1 MVKSTYEHAR
11 QMRHAL
17 DTGISGFERS
27 IQILSVKKEHLKNKY
42 TDTECQNKKLRISLA
57 LAKEEI
63 EELKNKHKVLEQK
76 YENLKHKLEE
86 MSKNENENESET
98 DEEDSETD
106 EDTYECKFYSSR
118 ASRIQNFLDDML
130 TECFETLHRTSPTQ
144 TDFQREKL
152 LRRKGIDICNRVAE
166 LRLFTGS
173 SWKEKK
179 RRDRS
184 VAAGIAYFLISR
196 YKYVT
201 QAFMF
206 EHTSVTAPVISEIES
221 EICRRIY

>member
-17 DTGISGFERS
+17 DTGITGFERS

-42 TDTECQNKKLRISLA
+42 ADTECQNKKLRISLA

-76 YENLKHKLEE
+76 YENLKQKLEE
-86 MSKNENENESET
+86 MSKNESESE
-98 DEEDSETD
+98 SESD

-118 ASRIQNFLDDML
+118 ASRIQDFLDNML

-144 TDFQREKL
+144 TDFQRERL
-152 LRRKGIDICNRVAE
+152 LRRKGIDICNRVVE

-184 VAAGIAYFLISR
+184 IAAGIAYFLIRR
-196 YKYVT
+196 YKHVT
-201 QAFMF
+201 QTFMV
-206 EHTSVTAPVISEIES
+206 EHTSVTTPVITEIES
-221 EICRRIY
+221 EISRRIN

>member
-42 TDTECQNKKLRISLA
+42 TDTECQNKKLRISLT
-57 LAKEEI
+57 LAREEI
-63 EELKNKHKVLEQK
+63 EELRNKHKVLEQK
-76 YENLKHKLEE
+76 YENLKQKLDEL
-86 MSKNENENESET
+86 SNNKSDT
-98 DEEDSETD
+98 DEEYSETD
-106 EDTYECKFYSSR
+106 EDTYEYKFYSSR
-118 ASRIQNFLDDML
+118 ASRIQDFLDNML
-130 TECFETLHRTSPTQ
+130 TECFETLHRTSPTD
-144 TDFQREKL
+144 TDFQRERQ

>member
-17 DTGISGFERS
+17 DTGITGFERS
-27 IQILSVKKEHLKNKY
+27 IQSLSVRKEHFKNKHA
-42 TDTECQNKKLRISLA
+42 DTECQNKKLRIL
-57 LAKEEI
+57 LTHAKGEI
-63 EELKNKHKVLEQK
+63 EELKNKHKVLEKK
-76 YENLKHKLEE
+76 YENLKQELEE
-86 MSKNENENESET
+86 LSNNKSDT

-106 EDTYECKFYSSR
+106 EDTYKCEFYSSR
-118 ASRIQNFLDDML
+118 ASRIQDFLDNML
-130 TECFETLHRTSPTQ
+130 TECFETLHRTSPRY
-144 TDFQREKL
+144 TDFQRERQ

-184 VAAGIAYFLISR
+184 VAAGIAYFLIR
-196 YKYVT
+196 GYQCVAQT
-201 QAFMF
+201 FMV
-206 EHTSVTAPVISEIES
+206 EHTGVTAPVIVEIES
-221 EICRRIY
+221 EISRRRIN

>member
-17 DTGISGFERS
+17 DTGITGFERS
-27 IQILSVKKEHLKNKY
+27 IQSLSVRKEHFKNKY
-42 TDTECQNKKLRISLA
+42 ADTECQNKKLRISLT
-57 LAKEEI
+57 LAREEI
-63 EELKNKHKVLEQK
+63 EELRNKHKVLEQK
-76 YENLKHKLEE
+76 YENLKQKLDEL
-86 MSKNENENESET
+86 SNNKSDT
-98 DEEDSETD
+98 DEEYSETD
-106 EDTYECKFYSSR
+106 EDTYEYKFYSSR
-118 ASRIQNFLDDML
+118 ASRIQDFLDNML
-130 TECFETLHRTSPTQ
+130 TECFETLHRTSPTD
-144 TDFQREKL
+144 TDFQRERQ

-206 EHTSVTAPVISEIES
+206 EHTSVTAPVISEIEI